1 MTAEAL
7 AANARYS
14 HIYLLLG
21 IAYLPHCRYL
31 CVIKSINQTVCTY
44 STTDYPYLVSSS

>member
-14 HIYLLLG
+14 CIYLLLG

-44 STTDYPYLVSSS
+44 STTDYPYLVFSS